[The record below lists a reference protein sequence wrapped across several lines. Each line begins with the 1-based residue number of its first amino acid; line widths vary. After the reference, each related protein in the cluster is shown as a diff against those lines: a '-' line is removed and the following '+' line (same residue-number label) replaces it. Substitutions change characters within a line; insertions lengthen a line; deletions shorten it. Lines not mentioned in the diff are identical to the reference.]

1 MNLMIQNLQ
10 LIKNQAQ
17 LKEMGSPLKYNILKE
32 LIKAPATCQQ
42 LATLFACS
50 KQKMHYNL
58 TQMLSQG
65 LLKLEDEV
73 NNNNKE
79 VYYRATARSYIL
91 DLAIGL
97 DTNEKI
103 LDNRNIINSILEQ
116 EYLINLNNIA
126 AKLIDAALKLT
137 KGMHLLITTGKFN
150 LPLVEKLLLEAGK
163 RGIYT
168 TLIYQDLEQLQA
180 RAEQYSLIAFQ
191 ADYENFNQKLK
202 EADIYLNLN
211 SESRTV
217 EVTDPQKIQI
227 RNRMLEKGRKIIK
240 EKNIRLAMM
249 PSLLND
255 TLSEQA
261 IESEVQFWRAL
272 DIDYQLLSAKTIAL
286 CRKFVNKNYVEI
298 ETKGETFQFA
308 INNIWAECG
317 SFGSCEFQSPII
329 NLPGGEILIIPK
341 PDTMQGK
348 IVGDR
353 AYVWGEEILHPVV
366 EIVNNEITFF
376 SAASNQQQLA
386 KAIETEGKDG
396 RKVALICLGTNDNIR
411 GGNINNAL
419 KHKSS
424 GFMSVYWGSNRDVGG
439 NIAGNNEWF
448 IQIENP
454 RLNFI

>member
-1 MNLMIQNLQ
+1 MIQNLQ

-17 LKEMGSPLKYNILKE
+17 LKEMGSPLKYSILKE

-42 LATLFACS
+42 LATLFGCS

-58 TQMLSQG
+58 TQMLSRS
-65 LLKLEDEV
+65 LLKIEDEAT
-73 NNNNKE
+73 NNNKE
-79 VYYRATARSYIL
+79 VYYRATARRYIL
-91 DLAIGL
+91 DLAVGL
-97 DTNEKI
+97 DNNGKI

-202 EADIYLNLN
+202 EADVYLNLN

>member
-1 MNLMIQNLQ
+1 MIQNLQ

-65 LLKLEDEV
+65 LLKLEDDAY
-73 NNNNKE
+73 NNNKE
-79 VYYRATARSYIL
+79 VYYRATARSYVL

-97 DTNEKI
+97 ETNGKI

-116 EYLINLNNIA
+116 EYHINLNNIA
-126 AKLIDAALKLT
+126 AKLIDEALKLT

-168 TLIYQDLEQLQA
+168 SLIYQDLEQLQA

-202 EADIYLNLN
+202 EADVYLNLN
-211 SESRTV
+211 GESRTI
-217 EVTDPQKIQI
+217 EVTDEEKLHI

-249 PSLLND
+249 PSLLYD

-261 IESEVQFWRAL
+261 IESEAQFWRAL
-272 DIDYQLLSAKTIAL
+272 DINYQLLSDKTIAL

-298 ETKGETFQFA
+298 ETQGETFQFG

-353 AYVWGEEILHPVV
+353 AYVLGEEILHPVV
-366 EIVNNEITFF
+366 EIVNNEITVF

-386 KAIETEGKDG
+386 KAIETGGKDG

-411 GGNINNAL
+411 GGNIDNAL

-439 NIAGNNEWF
+439 TIAGNNEWF

-454 RLNFI
+454 QLNFI

>member
-1 MNLMIQNLQ
+1 MIQNLQ

>member
-1 MNLMIQNLQ
+1 MIQNLQ

-42 LATLFACS
+42 LDTLFACS

-65 LLKLEDEV
+65 LLKLEDDAY
-73 NNNNKE
+73 NNNKE
-79 VYYRATARSYIL
+79 VYYRATARSYVL

-97 DTNEKI
+97 ETNGKI

-116 EYLINLNNIA
+116 EYHINLNNIA
-126 AKLIDAALKLT
+126 AKLIEEALKLT

-168 TLIYQDLEQLQA
+168 SLIYQDLEQLQA

-202 EADIYLNLN
+202 EADVYLNLN
-211 SESRTV
+211 GESRTI
-217 EVTDPQKIQI
+217 EVTDEEKLHI

-240 EKNIRLAMM
+240 EKKIRLAMM
-249 PSLLND
+249 PSLLYD

-261 IESEVQFWRAL
+261 IESEVQFWHAL
-272 DIDYQLLSAKTIAL
+272 DINYQLLSDKTIAL

-298 ETKGETFQFA
+298 ETKGDTFQFG

-317 SFGSCEFQSPII
+317 SFGRCEFQSPII

-353 AYVWGEEILHPVV
+353 AYVLGEEILHPVV
-366 EIVNNEITFF
+366 EIVNNEITVF
-376 SAASNQQQLA
+376 SAASNQHQLA
-386 KAIETEGKDG
+386 KAIETGGKDG

-411 GGNINNAL
+411 GGNIDNAL

-439 NIAGNNEWF
+439 DIAGNNEWF

-454 RLNFI
+454 QLNFI

>member
-1 MNLMIQNLQ
+1 MIQNLQ

-79 VYYRATARSYIL
+79 VYYRATARRYIL
-91 DLAIGL
+91 DLAVGL
-97 DTNEKI
+97 DNNGKI

-202 EADIYLNLN
+202 EADVYLNLN

-272 DIDYQLLSAKTIAL
+272 DIDYQMLSDKTIAL

-353 AYVWGEEILHPVV
+353 AYVWGEEILHPIV

>member
-1 MNLMIQNLQ
+1 MIQNLQ
-10 LIKNQAQ
+10 LIRNQAQ

>member
-1 MNLMIQNLQ
+1 MIQNLQ

-65 LLKLEDEV
+65 LLKLEDDAY
-73 NNNNKE
+73 NNNKE
-79 VYYRATARSYIL
+79 VYYRATARSYVL

-97 DTNEKI
+97 ETNGKI

-116 EYLINLNNIA
+116 EYHINLNNIA
-126 AKLIDAALKLT
+126 AKLIDEALKLT

-168 TLIYQDLEQLQA
+168 SLIYQDLEQLQA

-202 EADIYLNLN
+202 EADVYLNLN
-211 SESRTV
+211 GESRTI
-217 EVTDPQKIQI
+217 EVTDEEKLHI

-249 PSLLND
+249 PSLLYD

-261 IESEVQFWRAL
+261 IESEAQFWRAL
-272 DIDYQLLSAKTIAL
+272 DINYQLLSDKTIAL

-298 ETKGETFQFA
+298 ETQGETFQFG

-353 AYVWGEEILHPVV
+353 AYVLGEEILHPVV
-366 EIVNNEITFF
+366 EIVNNEITVF

-386 KAIETEGKDG
+386 KAIETGGKDG

-411 GGNINNAL
+411 GGNIDNAL

-454 RLNFI
+454 QLNFI

>member
-1 MNLMIQNLQ
+1 MIQNLQ

-65 LLKLEDEV
+65 LLKLEDDAY
-73 NNNNKE
+73 NNNKE
-79 VYYRATARSYIL
+79 VYYRATARSYVL

-97 DTNEKI
+97 ETNGKI

-116 EYLINLNNIA
+116 EYHINLNNIA
-126 AKLIDAALKLT
+126 AKLIDEALKLT

-168 TLIYQDLEQLQA
+168 SLMYQDLEQLQA

-202 EADIYLNLN
+202 EADVYLNLN
-211 SESRTV
+211 GESRTI
-217 EVTDPQKIQI
+217 EVNDEEKLHI
-227 RNRMLEKGRKIIK
+227 RSRMLEKGRKIIK

-249 PSLLND
+249 PSLLYD

-261 IESEVQFWRAL
+261 IESEAQFWRAL
-272 DIDYQLLSAKTIAL
+272 DINYQLLSDKTIAL

-298 ETKGETFQFA
+298 ETQGEIFQFG

-353 AYVWGEEILHPVV
+353 AYVLGEEILHPVV
-366 EIVNNEITFF
+366 EIVNNEITVF

-386 KAIETEGKDG
+386 KAIETGGKDG

-411 GGNINNAL
+411 GGNIDNAL

-454 RLNFI
+454 QLNFI

>member
-1 MNLMIQNLQ
+1 MIQNLQ

-353 AYVWGEEILHPVV
+353 AYVWGEEILHPIV

>member
-1 MNLMIQNLQ
+1 MIQNLQ

-65 LLKLEDEV
+65 LLKLEDDAY
-73 NNNNKE
+73 NNNKE
-79 VYYRATARSYIL
+79 VYYRATARSYVL

-97 DTNEKI
+97 ETNGKI

-116 EYLINLNNIA
+116 EYHINLNNIA
-126 AKLIDAALKLT
+126 AKLIDEALKLT

-168 TLIYQDLEQLQA
+168 SLMYQDLEQLQA

-202 EADIYLNLN
+202 EADVYLNLN
-211 SESRTV
+211 GESRTI
-217 EVTDPQKIQI
+217 EVTDEEKLHI

-249 PSLLND
+249 PSLLYD

-261 IESEVQFWRAL
+261 IESEAQFWRAL
-272 DIDYQLLSAKTIAL
+272 DINYQLLSDKTIAL

-298 ETKGETFQFA
+298 ETQGETFQFG

-353 AYVWGEEILHPVV
+353 AYVLGEEILHPVV
-366 EIVNNEITFF
+366 EIVNNEITVF

-386 KAIETEGKDG
+386 KAIETGGKDG

-411 GGNINNAL
+411 GGNIDNAL

-439 NIAGNNEWF
+439 TIAGNNEWF

-454 RLNFI
+454 QLNFI

>member
-1 MNLMIQNLQ
+1 MIQNLQ

-65 LLKLEDEV
+65 LLKLEDDAY
-73 NNNNKE
+73 NNNKE
-79 VYYRATARSYIL
+79 VYYRATARSYVL

-97 DTNEKI
+97 ETNGKI

-116 EYLINLNNIA
+116 EYHINLNNIA
-126 AKLIDAALKLT
+126 AKLIEEALKLT

-168 TLIYQDLEQLQA
+168 SLIYQDLEQLQA

-191 ADYENFNQKLK
+191 ADCENFNQKLK
-202 EADIYLNLN
+202 EADVYLNLN
-211 SESRTV
+211 GESRTI
-217 EVTDPQKIQI
+217 EVTDEEKLHI

-261 IESEVQFWRAL
+261 IESEVQFWHAL
-272 DIDYQLLSAKTIAL
+272 DIDYQMLSDKTIAL

-353 AYVWGEEILHPVV
+353 AYVLGEEILHPVV
-366 EIVNNEITFF
+366 EIVNNEITVF

-386 KAIETEGKDG
+386 KAIETGGKDG
-396 RKVALICLGTNDNIR
+396 REVALICLGTNDNIR
-411 GGNINNAL
+411 GGNIDNAL

-424 GFMSVYWGSNRDVGG
+424 GFMSVYWGSNRDLGG

>member
-1 MNLMIQNLQ
+1 MIQNLQ

-202 EADIYLNLN
+202 EADVYLNLN

-341 PDTMQGK
+341 PDIMQRK
-348 IVGDR
+348 MVCDR
-353 AYVWGEEILHPVV
+353 SYFWG
-366 EIVNNEITFF
+366 
-376 SAASNQQQLA
+376 
-386 KAIETEGKDG
+386 
-396 RKVALICLGTNDNIR
+396 
-411 GGNINNAL
+411 
-419 KHKSS
+419 
-424 GFMSVYWGSNRDVGG
+424 
-439 NIAGNNEWF
+439 
-448 IQIENP
+448 
-454 RLNFI
+454 

>member
-1 MNLMIQNLQ
+1 MIQNLL
-10 LIKNQAQ
+10 LIRNQAQ

-42 LATLFACS
+42 LATLFGCS

-65 LLKLEDEV
+65 LLKVEDEA
-73 NNNNKE
+73 NINNKE
-79 VYYRATARSYIL
+79 VYYRATARSYVL

-97 DTNEKI
+97 ESSEKI

-116 EYLINLNNIA
+116 EYRINLNNIA
-126 AKLIDAALKLT
+126 DKLLDEALKLT

-150 LPLVEKLLLEAGK
+150 LPLVEKLLVEAGK

-191 ADYENFNQKLK
+191 ADYENFNHKLK
-202 EADIYLNLN
+202 EADVYLNLN
-211 SESRTV
+211 GESRIV
-217 EVTDPQKIQI
+217 EVTDPKKIQI

-272 DIDYQLLSAKTIAL
+272 DIDYQMLSDKTLAL

-298 ETKGETFQFA
+298 ENKSAAFRFA

-317 SFGSCEFQSPII
+317 SFGKGEFQSPII

-341 PDTMQGK
+341 PGSMQGK
-348 IVGDR
+348 IIGDR
-353 AYVWGEEILHPVV
+353 AYALGEEILHPEV
-366 EIVNNEITFF
+366 EIVNNEITGF
-376 SAASNQQQLA
+376 SAESNQQQLA
-386 KAIETEGKDG
+386 KAIETGGKDG

-411 GGNINNAL
+411 GGNIDNAL

-424 GFMSVYWGSNRDVGG
+424 GFISIYWGSNKDVGG
-439 NIAGNNEWF
+439 DIAGNIEWF

-454 RLNFI
+454 QLNFL

>member
-202 EADIYLNLN
+202 EADVYLNLN

>member
-1 MNLMIQNLQ
+1 MIQNLQ

-65 LLKLEDEV
+65 LLKLEDDAY
-73 NNNNKE
+73 NNNKE
-79 VYYRATARSYIL
+79 VYYRATARSYVL

-97 DTNEKI
+97 ETNGKI

-116 EYLINLNNIA
+116 EYHINLNNIA
-126 AKLIDAALKLT
+126 AKLIDEALKLT

-168 TLIYQDLEQLQA
+168 SLIYQDLEQLQA

-202 EADIYLNLN
+202 EADVYLNLN
-211 SESRTV
+211 GESRTI
-217 EVTDPQKIQI
+217 EVTDEEKLHI

-249 PSLLND
+249 PSLLYD

-261 IESEVQFWRAL
+261 IESEAQFWRAL
-272 DIDYQLLSAKTIAL
+272 DINYQLLSDKTIAL

-298 ETKGETFQFA
+298 ETQGETFQFG

-353 AYVWGEEILHPVV
+353 AYVLGEEILHPVV
-366 EIVNNEITFF
+366 EIVNNEITVF
-376 SAASNQQQLA
+376 SAASNQHQLA
-386 KAIETEGKDG
+386 KAIETGGKDG

-411 GGNINNAL
+411 GGNIDNAL

-454 RLNFI
+454 QLNFI

>member
-163 RGIYT
+163 KGIYT

-353 AYVWGEEILHPVV
+353 AYVLGEEILHPVV
-366 EIVNNEITFF
+366 EIVNNEITVF

-386 KAIETEGKDG
+386 KAIETGGKDG
-396 RKVALICLGTNDNIR
+396 REVALICLGTNDNIR

>member
-202 EADIYLNLN
+202 EADVYLNLN

-439 NIAGNNEWF
+439 SIAGNNEWF

>member
-1 MNLMIQNLQ
+1 MIQNLQ

-65 LLKLEDEV
+65 LLKLEDDAY
-73 NNNNKE
+73 NNNKE
-79 VYYRATARSYIL
+79 VYYRATARSYVL

-97 DTNEKI
+97 ETNGKI

-116 EYLINLNNIA
+116 EYHINLNNIA
-126 AKLIDAALKLT
+126 AKLIDEALKLT

-168 TLIYQDLEQLQA
+168 SLMYQDLEQLQA

-202 EADIYLNLN
+202 EADVYLNLN
-211 SESRTV
+211 GESRTI
-217 EVTDPQKIQI
+217 EVNDEEKLHI
-227 RNRMLEKGRKIIK
+227 RSRMLEKGRKIIK

-249 PSLLND
+249 PSLLYD

-261 IESEVQFWRAL
+261 IESEAQFWRAL
-272 DIDYQLLSAKTIAL
+272 DINYQLLSDKTIAL

-298 ETKGETFQFA
+298 ETQGEIFQFG

-353 AYVWGEEILHPVV
+353 AYVLGEEILHPVV
-366 EIVNNEITFF
+366 EIVNNEITVF

-386 KAIETEGKDG
+386 KAIETGGKDG

-411 GGNINNAL
+411 GGNIDNAL

-424 GFMSVYWGSNRDVGG
+424 GFMSVYWGS
-439 NIAGNNEWF
+439 
-448 IQIENP
+448 
-454 RLNFI
+454 

>member
-1 MNLMIQNLQ
+1 MIQNLQ
-10 LIKNQAQ
+10 LIRNQAQ

-42 LATLFACS
+42 LATLFGCS

-58 TQMLSQG
+58 TQMLSRS
-65 LLKLEDEV
+65 LLKIEDEAT
-73 NNNNKE
+73 NNNKE
-79 VYYRATARSYIL
+79 VYYRATARRYIL
-91 DLAIGL
+91 DLAVGL
-97 DTNEKI
+97 DNNGKI

-353 AYVWGEEILHPVV
+353 AYVWGEEILHPIV

-386 KAIETEGKDG
+386 KAIETGGKDG

>member
-1 MNLMIQNLQ
+1 MIQNLQ

-58 TQMLSQG
+58 TQMLSRS
-65 LLKLEDEV
+65 LLKIEDEV

-202 EADIYLNLN
+202 EADVYLNLN

>member
-1 MNLMIQNLQ
+1 MIQNLQ

-424 GFMSVYWGSNRDVGG
+424 GFMSVYWGSNRDLGG

>member
-1 MNLMIQNLQ
+1 MIQNLQ

-17 LKEMGSPLKYNILKE
+17 LKEMGSPLKYSILKE

-42 LATLFACS
+42 LATLFGCS

-58 TQMLSQG
+58 TQMLSRS
-65 LLKLEDEV
+65 LLKIEDEAT
-73 NNNNKE
+73 NNNKE
-79 VYYRATARSYIL
+79 VYYRATARRYIL
-91 DLAIGL
+91 DLAVGL
-97 DTNEKI
+97 DNNGKI

-126 AKLIDAALKLT
+126 AKLIDEALKLT

-202 EADIYLNLN
+202 EADVYLNLN

-261 IESEVQFWRAL
+261 IESEVQFWHAL
-272 DIDYQLLSAKTIAL
+272 DIDYQMLSDKTIAL

-353 AYVWGEEILHPVV
+353 AYVLGEEILHPVV
-366 EIVNNEITFF
+366 EIVNNEITVF

-386 KAIETEGKDG
+386 KAIETGGKDG
-396 RKVALICLGTNDNIR
+396 REVALICLGTNDNIR
-411 GGNINNAL
+411 GGNIDNAL

-424 GFMSVYWGSNRDVGG
+424 GFMSVYWGSNRDLGG